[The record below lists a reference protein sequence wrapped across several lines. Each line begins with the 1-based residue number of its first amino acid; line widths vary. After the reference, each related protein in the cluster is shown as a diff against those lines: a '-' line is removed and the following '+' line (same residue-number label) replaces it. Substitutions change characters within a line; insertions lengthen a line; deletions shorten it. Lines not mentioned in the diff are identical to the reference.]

1 MIGIILKSPHENNLF
16 MENRVNCKKVLRFYE
31 QDNLQRSLIQHHRRD
46 LICIGVGAIEKQH

>member
-1 MIGIILKSPHENNLF
+1 

-46 LICIGVGAIEKQH
+46 LICIGVGGVEKQH